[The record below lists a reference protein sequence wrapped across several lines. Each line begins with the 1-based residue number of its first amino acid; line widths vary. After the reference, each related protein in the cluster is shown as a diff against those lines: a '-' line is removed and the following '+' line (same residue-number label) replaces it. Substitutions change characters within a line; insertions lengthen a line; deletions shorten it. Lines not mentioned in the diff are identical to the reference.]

1 MTFDRPFKGRTMRRF
16 LGIALTIVVA
26 AAACKTIREELPTQ
40 PEPSDPDAP
49 LAGGPMIPAAPT
61 PSPSPTPEDETPL
74 PADPGGGG
82 GGTSAS
88 CGEPVP
94 PGISRVN
101 VKVFA
106 SQPSRV
112 ILDATPLVGP
122 DGTYCQLIG
131 YTDGR
136 SFCPVRPA
144 GHPER
149 TACEAL
155 RVGSATD
162 TGRIGPTW
170 SAAGRP
176 CQGESGGT
184 SCLNH
189 SDNQYLVYAYGAG
202 TFRACV
208 AGGACGQIALP

>member
-1 MTFDRPFKGRTMRRF
+1 MREAV
-16 LGIALTIVVA
+16 LALTLVVA

-40 PEPSDPDAP
+40 PGPSDEAQTS
-49 LAGGPMIPAAPT
+49 LAGGPLIPAAPT
-61 PSPSPTPEDETPL
+61 PSPSPTPEDDGPL
-74 PADPGGGG
+74 PATPGAGGGG
-82 GGTSAS
+82 GGSGEGGGGSAA

-106 SQPSRV
+106 QQPDRV

-122 DGTYCQLIG
+122 DETFCQLIG

-136 SFCPVRPA
+136 LFCPVRPP

-155 RVGSATD
+155 RVGAAAD

-170 SAAGRP
+170 SAEGRP
-176 CQGESGGT
+176 CQGQSPGA

-189 SDNQYLVYAYGAG
+189 PDNQYLLFAYGAG
-202 TFRACV
+202 TFRACA
-208 AGGACGQIALP
+208 AGGTCGQITLP